1 LRLVVNPLTENLDI
15 VSSQVIRIRVN
26 CLATDVVGQAMHITG
41 DMVSGAYQVAVVD
54 ITDFT
59 KLPAVGLLVLK
70 SSPTAGIVLVSGI
83 VVRAGLLPGRLYFAG
98 PDGFPTVNRPTAG
111 SAAGAFVQVLGK
123 ALSSTKLLL
132 SVSPN
137 LTKVVL

>member
-1 LRLVVNPLTENLDI
+1 MRAVFNPSTQELDF
-15 VSSQVIRIRVN
+15 VGSPVIKLRVN
-26 CLATDVVGQAMHITG
+26 CLSTDQVGQAMYVTG
-41 DMVSGAYQVAVVD
+41 DMIAAAYQVTVVD

-59 KLPAVGLLVLK
+59 KLPAIGILTLK
-70 SSPTAGIVLVSGI
+70 SSPTSGIVTASGI

-98 PDGFPTVNRPTAG
+98 VNGFPTANRPTA
-111 SAAGAFVQVLGK
+111 SSPAGAFVQVLGK
-123 ALSSTKLLL
+123 AISTTKLLL